1 MSYCKLNKAFVPEFY
16 CLACEHCL
24 PPSKRENGKMCPYD
38 SYDETKEMV
47 LTEESKNRI
56 VEQVN
61 SCETAMCA
69 KISGEHL
76 VEILDEMKERHGTMD
91 R

>member
-1 MSYCKLNKAFVPEFY
+1 MKHS
-16 CLACEHCL
+16 
-24 PPSKRENGKMCPYD
+24 
-38 SYDETKEMV
+38 DEILVTV
-47 LTEESKNRI
+47 EEQERI